1 MATVTTPSLRARFLQ
16 FRASFEGVL
25 LVPTPERDVCQVLGD
40 EQQLLVDQYLGK
52 VTVGGSS
59 D

>member
-1 MATVTTPSLRARFLQ
+1 MATLTTPSLRARFLQ
-16 FRASFEGVL
+16 FRAFFEGVL
-25 LVPTPERDVCQVLGD
+25 CVPTPERGVCQVLGD
-40 EQQLLVDQYLGK
+40 EQQLLVDQYIGK